1 MITQS
6 INLNLIPGAV
16 PPRIKISQYDQGS
29 RTLTFTLYNGTTAF
43 TTSGVTAK
51 IQGTKP
57 DMKGFAYDASYSSG
71 VVTANLTRQ
80 MSCVAGDVLCEL
92 VLYKNGEVLGT
103 GNFVLDVE
111 ASALADDV
119 DTSETVL
126 PAYID
131 AAERAAADAATSA
144 VNAAASATSASGS
157 ASSASA
163 SANSANTAKT
173 AAETAQ
179 AAAETASTTAVSA
192 KNTAVDA
199 KDTAVNAKTA
209 AETAS
214 TTAVSAKN
222 TAVDAKDTAVNAKT
236 AAETA
241 QAAAETAQAAAES
254 ASTTAV
260 SAKDTAVNAKT
271 AAETAQ
277 TAAEAAAA
285 VATAAE
291 LNPPYIGA
299 NGNWYV
305 YDTVLEAYKDSGIDA
320 SITTNIADITMLEP
334 DAAPYVTNTGTST
347 DTNFHF
353 YIPRGLKGDTGNTGA
368 KGDTGDTGAKGD
380 KGDKGETGTGI
391 ASIEKTGTSGLV
403 DTYTITYTDGT
414 TQEYTVTNGA
424 SATLPAGG
432 TTGQALVKLSSAD
445 SDAGWRDVDIPAA
458 TAQTAGKVKPDG
470 TTTTVDANGTI
481 SAAQTPVATA
491 QTAGKV
497 KPDGTTT
504 TVDVNGTISAVQTP
518 IATANTP
525 GKVKPDGE
533 TITIDNDGT
542 IHGADTVPVAAV
554 GRLGK
559 VKPDGTSIIIDADG
573 TIHAKGGG
581 GVPVGDVSG
590 AAVSTVNET
599 ATFTWSDPADV
610 IIDGTTIAAWAG
622 TKLVRKLGSA
632 PADEDDGTVILD
644 NTVRN
649 AYATTGFTDSNIEYD
664 TTYYYRFFPYT
675 DRDVVTKG
683 TGISVTPE
691 RTIIPLPSQDGAV
704 IYNGSQQTAQ
714 FADYDSNKMEVTGNT
729 GTNAGS
735 YTAQFTPKHDYMWS
749 DGTTTSKA
757 VSWIISKK
765 PLSVPSVSGSYTYD
779 TTQKSAVIGAYDV
792 NEITQSGDST
802 GTNAGTYNVLF
813 DLVDSSNMEWSDGT
827 TGQKSGSWVIAKAAG
842 GCTLSK
848 NTVTLDMSTLTDIVT
863 ISNATGNVTGVSSSD
878 TSVATASLS
887 GFEVTISNVNENSG
901 TATITI
907 DIAASQNYAA
917 TTATISV
924 ECSFITDLE
933 SATWAQISRISQAGT
948 ASSYWSVGDTKKIR
962 LNGTVG
968 TLTLSNYD
976 TYVYIIGFDHNSS
989 LEGSGISFGGFKTA
1003 AANGTNVALC
1013 DASYNS
1019 YKTDGTKIF
1028 NMNHWGNYNYGGWKG
1043 CDARYDILGSVDTA
1057 PSGYG
1062 SSPQT
1067 NRTGNDAGATTATS
1081 PVANTLMAA
1090 LPSDLRAVMKPV
1102 TKYTDNKGNY
1112 SDVAENV
1119 TSSVDYLPL
1128 LSEYEVQGA
1137 RSYANQYEKNSQ
1149 AQYAYYANGN
1159 SKIKY
1164 NHSSSGSA
1172 VYWWCRS
1179 ASYSGSYYFCLV
1191 GTDGGASYGAA
1202 RYSIGL
1208 APAFLI

>member
-144 VNAAASATSASGS
+144 GNAAASAVSASGS
-157 ASSASA
+157 ATSASA

-173 AAETAQ
+173 AAETAK
-179 AAAETASTTAVSA
+179 AAAETASATAVSA

-199 KDTAVNAKTA
+199 KDTAVNAKT
-209 AETAS
+209 
-214 TTAVSAKN
+214 
-222 TAVDAKDTAVNAKT
+222 
-236 AAETA
+236 
-241 QAAAETAQAAAES
+241 AAETAQAAAES

-445 SDAGWRDVDIPAA
+445 SDAGWRDMDIPAA

-481 SAAQTPVATA
+481 SAAQTP
-491 QTAGKV
+491 
-497 KPDGTTT
+497 
-504 TVDVNGTISAVQTP
+504 

-525 GKVKPDGE
+525 GRVKPDGE

-632 PADEDDGTVILD
+632 PADENDGTVILD

-749 DGTTTSKA
+749 DGTTTHKV
-757 VSWIISKK
+757 VSWTISKK

-779 TTQKSAVIGAYDV
+779 TTQKSAVVGAYDV
-792 NEITQSGDST
+792 SEITQSGDST
-802 GTNAGTYNVLF
+802 GTYAGTYNVLF

-827 TGQKSGSWVIAKAAG
+827 TSQKSGSWVIAKAAG

-887 GFEVTISNVNENSG
+887 GSEVTISNVNENSG

-917 TTATISV
+917 TTATIAV

-948 ASSYWSVGDTKKIR
+948 ASSYWSVGDTKKIQ

-1013 DASYNS
+1013 DASYDS

-1102 TKYTDNKGNY
+1102 TKYTDNKGNS
-1112 SDVAENV
+1112 SDVAANV

-1179 ASYSGSYYFCLV
+1179 AYSGSSTGFCLV
-1191 GTDGGASYGAA
+1191 HTDGSANLYSA
-1202 RYSIGL
+1202 RISCGL